1 MDNEF
6 SLNNPQASM
15 LNDVEPELNTDYTR
29 RDQGG
34 MITNHNGLA
43 DALLRNNKIYNA
55 YKGDWSRTA
64 WNASGNVKTTTGRE
78 GGKFYIRN
86 EQMNVA
92 ATAERCARYRA
103 AAEAGVPDPLAPV
116 GDDGKLIHKW
126 MDLPYVIEQAISD
139 KYFGGMRWS
148 TIKRD
153 RTLKAQFNRVVQQEY
168 PQFICYP
175 GGRLPIPVDVPYP
188 TAVGQQR
195 FFKGH

>member
-15 LNDVEPELNTDYTR
+15 LNDVEPELNMDYTR
-29 RDQGG
+29 RDHGG

-43 DALLRNNKIYNA
+43 DALLRNNKIYA
-55 YKGDWSRTA
+55 GYKGDWSRTA

-153 RTLKAQFNRVVQQEY
+153 RTLKAQFYRVVQQEY

-175 GGRLPIPVDVPYP
+175 GGRLPIPINVPYP

>member
-15 LNDVEPELNTDYTR
+15 LNDVEPELNMDYTR
-29 RDQGG
+29 RDHGG

-43 DALLRNNKIYNA
+43 DALLRNNKIYA
-55 YKGDWSRTA
+55 GYKGDWSRTA

-153 RTLKAQFNRVVQQEY
+153 RTLKAQFYRVVQQEY

-175 GGRLPIPVDVPYP
+175 GGRLPIPIDVPYP